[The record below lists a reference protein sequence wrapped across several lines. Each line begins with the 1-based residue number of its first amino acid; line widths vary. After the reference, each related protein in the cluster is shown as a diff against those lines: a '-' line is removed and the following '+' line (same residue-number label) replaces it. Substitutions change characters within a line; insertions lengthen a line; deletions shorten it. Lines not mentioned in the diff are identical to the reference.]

1 MGPTACVPAHSILS
15 LTSIRGRRRRRMRA
29 GPPLVRGTEGV
40 GRPTASP
47 TRRWHTS
54 VATGEKH
61 ITQQRI
67 STRGAPHS
75 RRGIKLENV
84 RSSSLSEVR
93 RSQHTLVEANIAHTQ
108 ISGACSL
115 TSLVPYFASYRVL
128 SRNATTTRHIP
139 LASQEPSGLSRRS
152 FTGHRERPIL
162 KEFRHFPCF
171 D

>member
-1 MGPTACVPAHSILS
+1 MSTRTRYFH
-15 LTSIRGRRRRRMRA
+15 LTSIRGKRRWRMRA

-54 VATGEKH
+54 VATEEKR

-67 STRGAPHS
+67 SKTGAPHS
-75 RRGIKLENV
+75 RWRTRLENV
-84 RSSSLSEVR
+84 RSSSLSEVGG
-93 RSQHTLVEANIAHTQ
+93 SQQTLVEANIAHTQ

-115 TSLVPYFASYRVL
+115 TSLVPCPSSYRVL

-152 FTGHRERPIL
+152 FTGHCQRPTLEEI
-162 KEFRHFPCF
+162 RHLPCF
-171 D
+171 G

>member
-15 LTSIRGRRRRRMRA
+15 LTSIRRKRRRRMRA
-29 GPPLVRGTEGV
+29 GPPLAQGTEGV

-54 VATGEKH
+54 VATGEKR

-67 STRGAPHS
+67 SKTGAPHS
-75 RRGIKLENV
+75 RWGTRLENV

-93 RSQHTLVEANIAHTQ
+93 RSQHTPVEANIAHTQ

-115 TSLVPYFASYRVL
+115 TSLVPCPSSYRVL

-139 LASQEPSGLSRRS
+139 LASQKPSDLSRRS
-152 FTGHRERPIL
+152 FTGHRERPML
-162 KEFRHFPCF
+162 REFRHFPCF